1 MGRLLNSMQLF
12 SYVVVFLLSSLPQRI
27 HAALRSYNL
36 TLHPGTRAPDG
47 VSREVYLINDQQPGP
62 LIEAV
67 EGDDLD
73 IFVQNNLPVEQTI
86 HWHGLLQR
94 GTPGMDGVPGVTQ
107 FPIPPQG
114 NFTYRFSTGSDYG
127 FYWYHSH
134 FRAYYNDAVRGPLLI
149 HPSPARRR
157 PFESLARD
165 STGLDAMRQAERA
178 ATPLLLTDWYHRL
191 SDVVYDEFFTTGA
204 FPQCVVSLLAN
215 GYGRIQC
222 LPESVLQAGPGLG
235 LESIVA
241 NDPHDPLSMPGMS
254 MGTTSGSN
262 MPIETASCSSM
273 SMDSMSTDMP
283 MSMHKRSDHA
293 TMTSTSPMATM
304 SGMADMSSL
313 GPKGCSMQ
321 MMFKPGFNASS
332 LPPETCSNTTSEL
345 FMFNVDASQGWT
357 AFHLVNAAAVS
368 RLSVSLDGHSMF
380 VYAAD
385 GLYVKPQ
392 EVKVLHVSIGQRYS
406 VMVRL
411 DQTPGNYYLRFAS
424 YPYGDMQQVIE
435 DQAILSYQTNGT
447 SMDTMDDSALTWMLV
462 NGSAKLNASELDD
475 QMLAPF
481 DGNAPPSGPSDVT
494 ELFAINQTD
503 IVTWVVNGQP
513 FSEPQSPIIYGNAS
527 DGWNAATT
535 LHMPGNS
542 TIDLIMHVAN
552 DSMDTMGHPM
562 HLHGHKFWFLGSG
575 EGLFPYH
582 SVTDAPSS
590 MINLHNPPYRDTIDL
605 PPSGWAFIRFV
616 TDNPGAW
623 SFHCHVQWHQVSG
636 MGVVLVEDEERMR
649 SMVGSIEDAANN
661 PNTTALATSL
671 ARPTVVPTFSYS
683 AALCAAV
690 LSLLIH

>member
-1 MGRLLNSMQLF
+1 
-12 SYVVVFLLSSLPQRI
+12 
-27 HAALRSYNL
+27 
-36 TLHPGTRAPDG
+36 
-47 VSREVYLINDQQPGP
+47 
-62 LIEAV
+62 
-67 EGDDLD
+67 
-73 IFVQNNLPVEQTI
+73 
-86 HWHGLLQR
+86 
-94 GTPGMDGVPGVTQ
+94 MDGVPGVTQ

-114 NFTYRFSTGSDYG
+114 NFTYRFSTGSEYG

-149 HPSPARRR
+149 HPSPSRRR

-165 STGLDAMRQAERA
+165 STELDAMRQAERA

-191 SDVVYDEFFTTGA
+191 SDDIYDEYFTTGA
-204 FPQCVVSLLAN
+204 FPQCVDSLLAN

-222 LPESVLQAGPGLG
+222 LPESILHAGPGLG
-235 LESIVA
+235 LESIIA

-254 MGTTSGSN
+254 MDTMSSSS
-262 MPIETASCSSM
+262 MSSSSMSIDSM
-273 SMDSMSTDMP
+273 SMDSMSMDMS

-293 TMTSTSPMATM
+293 TMMAADSTTSGMNMPSATSTSTSPMASM
-304 SGMADMSSL
+304 SGMADMSNL

-345 FMFNVDASQGWT
+345 FMFNADASQGWV

-368 RLSVSLDGHSMF
+368 RLSVSLDGHSML

-385 GLYVKPQ
+385 GLYVEPQ
-392 EVKVLHVSIGQRYS
+392 EVKVLHISIGQRYS

-447 SMDTMDDSALTWMLV
+447 SMTNMDIMDDSTLTWMLV
-462 NGSAKLNASELDD
+462 NGSAKLTAPELDD

-481 DGNAPPSGPSDVT
+481 DGNAPPSGPSDTT

-513 FSEPQSPIIYGNAS
+513 FSEPQSPIIYGNVS

-542 TIDLIMHVAN
+542 TIDLIMYVAN

-575 EGLFPYH
+575 EGVFPYQ

-590 MINLHNPPYRDTIDL
+590 MINLRNPPYRDTIDL
-605 PPSGWAFIRFV
+605 PPSGWAVIRYV
-616 TDNPGAW
+616 TDNPGTW
-623 SFHCHVQWHQVSG
+623 LFHCHVQWHQVSG

-661 PNTTALATSL
+661 PNTAALATSL
-671 ARPTVVPTFSYS
+671 ARSTVIPTSSYS

-690 LSLLIH
+690 LSLLFH

>member
-73 IFVQNNLPVEQTI
+73 IYVQNNLPVEQTI

-114 NFTYRFSTGSDYG
+114 NFTYRFSTGSEYG
-127 FYWYHSH
+127 IYWYHSH
-134 FRAYYNDAVRGPLLI
+134 FRAYYNDAARGPLL
-149 HPSPARRR
+149 
-157 PFESLARD
+157 
-165 STGLDAMRQAERA
+165 M
-178 ATPLLLTDWYHRL
+178 TDWYHRL
-191 SDVVYDEFFTTGA
+191 SDVIYDEYFTTGA
-204 FPQCVVSLLAN
+204 FPQCVDSLLAN
-215 GYGRIQC
+215 GYGRVQC
-222 LPESVLQAGPGLG
+222 LPESILQAGPGLG

-241 NDPHDPLSMPGMS
+241 SDPHDPLSTPMP
-254 MGTTSGSN
+254 
-262 MPIETASCSSM
+262 TASYIMSDMLMDTMSSSST
-273 SMDSMSTDMP
+273 SMDSMSMDTS

-293 TMTSTSPMATM
+293 TITAADSTVSGGLSMLPATNTSTSSMATV
-304 SGMADMSSL
+304 SGIADMSSL

-332 LPPETCSNTTSEL
+332 LPPEICSNTTSEQ
-345 FMFNVDASQGWT
+345 FMFDVDASQGW
-357 AFHLVNAAAVS
+357 AAVHLVNAGAVS

-385 GLYVKPQ
+385 GLYVEPQ

-406 VMVRL
+406 VMVSL

-435 DQAILSYQTNGT
+435 GQAILSYQTNGT
-447 SMDTMDDSALTWMLV
+447 NMTNMGTVDDATLTWMLV
-462 NGSAKLNASELDD
+462 NGSAMLNASELDG
-475 QMLAPF
+475 QKLAPYE
-481 DGNAPPSGPSDVT
+481 GNVPPSGPSDVT
-494 ELFAINQTD
+494 QLFAIGQTD
-503 IVTWVVNGQP
+503 VVTWVINSQP
-513 FSEPQSPIIYGNAS
+513 FSEPQRPILYGNAS
-527 DGWNAATT
+527 DGWDAVTT
-535 LHMPGNS
+535 LHMPSNS
-542 TIDLIMHVAN
+542 TIDLIMYVAT

-562 HLHGHKFWFLGSG
+562 HLHGHKFWLLGSG
-575 EGLFPYH
+575 AGVFPYL

-590 MINLHNPPYRDTIDL
+590 MINLNNPPYRDTIDL
-605 PPSGWAFIRFV
+605 PPSGWAVIRYI

-623 SFHCHVQWHQVSG
+623 LFHCYVQWHQVSG
-636 MGVVLVEDEERMR
+636 MAVVLVEDEERMQ

-661 PNTTALATSL
+661 PDATARGTSM
-671 ARPTVVPTFSYS
+671 ARRIVIPTLSYS
-683 AALCAAV
+683 VAFYAAV
-690 LSLLIH
+690 VSLLLR

>member
-1 MGRLLNSMQLF
+1 MGSSFLMLYSNMPSYPHLIVLLACSAVQN
-12 SYVVVFLLSSLPQRI
+12 
-27 HAALRSYNL
+27 ALADTRSYEL
-36 TLHPGTRAPDG
+36 TLSTGIRSPDG
-47 VSREVYLINDQQPGP
+47 FAREVYLINNQQPGP
-62 LIEAV
+62 LIEAE
-67 EGDDLD
+67 EGDDLE
-73 IFVQNNLPVEQTI
+73 IFVQNDLPVEATI

-94 GTPGMDGVPGVTQ
+94 GSPDMDGVPGVTQ
-107 FPIPPQG
+107 FPIPPGG
-114 NFTYRFSTGSDYG
+114 NFTYRFSTADEYG

-134 FRAYYNDAVRGPLLI
+134 FRAYYNDALRGPLLI
-149 HPSPARRR
+149 HPSPSRPR
-157 PFESLARD
+157 PFESLAQ
-165 STGLDAMRQAERA
+165 SSSELDMMLHAERSG
-178 ATPLLLTDWYHRL
+178 TTLLLSDWYHRL
-191 SDVVYDEFFTTGA
+191 SDRIYDEYFTTGA
-204 FPQCVVSLLAN
+204 FPQCVDSLLAN

-293 TMTSTSPMATM
+293 TMTEADSTTAGTSMPSATKTSTSPMATM

-332 LPPETCSNTTSEL
+332 LPPEACSNTTSEL

-435 DQAILSYQTNGT
+435 DQAILSYQTN
-447 SMDTMDDSALTWMLV
+447 
-462 NGSAKLNASELDD
+462 
-475 QMLAPF
+475 
-481 DGNAPPSGPSDVT
+481 
-494 ELFAINQTD
+494 
-503 IVTWVVNGQP
+503 
-513 FSEPQSPIIYGNAS
+513 
-527 DGWNAATT
+527 
-535 LHMPGNS
+535 
-542 TIDLIMHVAN
+542 
-552 DSMDTMGHPM
+552 
-562 HLHGHKFWFLGSG
+562 
-575 EGLFPYH
+575 
-582 SVTDAPSS
+582 
-590 MINLHNPPYRDTIDL
+590 
-605 PPSGWAFIRFV
+605 
-616 TDNPGAW
+616 
-623 SFHCHVQWHQVSG
+623 
-636 MGVVLVEDEERMR
+636 
-649 SMVGSIEDAANN
+649 
-661 PNTTALATSL
+661 
-671 ARPTVVPTFSYS
+671 
-683 AALCAAV
+683 
-690 LSLLIH
+690 